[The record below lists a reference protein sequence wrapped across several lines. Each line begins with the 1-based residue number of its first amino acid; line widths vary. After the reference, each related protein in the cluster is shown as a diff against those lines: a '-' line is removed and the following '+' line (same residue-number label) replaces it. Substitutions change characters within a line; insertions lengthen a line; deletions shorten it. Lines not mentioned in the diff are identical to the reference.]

1 MLQDGR
7 VTTSADHLVPDWP
20 GQLIDLPGGERVY
33 VAATYD
39 PEEGEGGEGGGGVRE
54 NAKELLLCVH
64 GMAGAATNWTDF
76 MAELAGEFDCAALDL
91 PGSGWSPRPATMAGY
106 RISAHV
112 AVVIQLIERLGRG
125 PVHLVGNS
133 MGGLI
138 AVKVA
143 ASRPDLIRTLTLL
156 SPALPDPRISPT
168 VARFPMI
175 AAPRLGAWLLSR
187 ADAYP
192 TEARVRA
199 VMATVFHDPG
209 SVHPE
214 RVRQAV
220 AETER
225 RDQLGYANEC
235 LIGAARAILAEY
247 LRPGWAPGNG
257 WRAAAGVQCPV
268 LAIYGSHDQLV
279 DPRMAVRAARAF
291 QDSRVIV
298 LPGTGHVAQMEH
310 PARAAAEFRQL
321 AAAHGGSRA
330 GQGTDGDSGPGMPAE
345 LGGLDPVTE
354 TLK

>member
-20 GQLIDLPGGERVY
+20 GRLIDLPGGEHVY
-33 VAATYD
+33 VTATCD
-39 PEEGEGGEGGGGVRE
+39 PEEGKGGEEAGSVR
-54 NAKELLLCVH
+54 NNVKELVLCVH

-76 MAELAGEFDCAALDL
+76 MAELAGEFDCAAVDL
-91 PGSGWSPRPATMAGY
+91 PGSGWSPRPATRAGY

-112 AVVIQLIERLGRG
+112 AVVIKLIERLGRG

-143 ASRPDLIRTLTLL
+143 ARRPDLIRTLTLL
-156 SPALPDPRISPT
+156 SPALPDPRLRPMI
-168 VARFPMI
+168 ARFPLI
-175 AAPRLGAWLLSR
+175 AMPRLGPWLLSR

-199 VMATVFHDPG
+199 VIATVFHDPG
-209 SVHPE
+209 AVHPE
-214 RVRQAV
+214 RVRQAA
-220 AETER
+220 AEMER

-247 LRPGWAPGNG
+247 LRPRWARGNA
-257 WRAAAGVQCPV
+257 WRAATGVRSRV

-279 DPRMAVRAARAF
+279 DPRMAVQAARAF
-291 QDSRVIV
+291 KDSRVIV
-298 LPGTGHVAQMEH
+298 LPDTGHVAQMEH
-310 PARAAAEFRQL
+310 PARVAAEFRQL
-321 AAAHGGSRA
+321 AAARGGSR
-330 GQGTDGDSGPGMPAE
+330 SGEATSRDPGRGMPAE
-345 LGGLDPVTE
+345 WGGLDPVTE